1 MLDTVLGDLDTKVN
15 KETKKLLLFW
25 RAHLEEGTE
34 SKIKKQNIE

>member
-15 KETKKLLLFW
+15 KDTKKLLLFW